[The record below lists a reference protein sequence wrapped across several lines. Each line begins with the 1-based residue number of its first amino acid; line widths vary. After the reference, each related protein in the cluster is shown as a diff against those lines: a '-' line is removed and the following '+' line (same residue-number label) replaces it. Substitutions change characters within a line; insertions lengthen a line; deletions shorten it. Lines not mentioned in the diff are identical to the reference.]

1 MFDPA
6 LRYWLLTWTTYGTWL
21 PGDDRG
27 FVSTVRSS
35 SFDRWR
41 KENVR
46 GTTHSRSMP
55 GLKRAAHSRL
65 KCEPILLNSAQA
77 AAVLEQFHET
87 ASYRGWQCL
96 AVAIMRT
103 HIHLISAVAGDP
115 DPASILKDY
124 KAYASRKL
132 NARWEKP
139 ASGTWWTESGS
150 KRKKATYQSLVNAVR
165 YVANQQNPLLVWI
178 NPEWH
183 CVLDDSTVAR
193 G

>member
-1 MFDPA
+1 MFDPT
-6 LRYWLLTWTTYGTWL
+6 LRHWLLTWTTYGTWL

-27 FVSTVRSS
+27 FVSPVRSS
-35 SFDRWR
+35 SFDPWR

-46 GTTHSRSMP
+46 GTTYSRSMP
-55 GLKRAAHSRL
+55 GLKHASQSRL
-65 KCEPILLNSAQA
+65 KCPPILLNSSQA
-77 AAVLEQFHET
+77 DALLSQFHET
-87 ASYRGWQCL
+87 ANHRHWQIL

-115 DPASILKDY
+115 DPDSILKDY

-132 NARWEKP
+132 NSRWEKP

-150 KRKKATYQSLVNAVR
+150 KRKKWNYAAVVRAVR
-165 YVANQQNPLLVWI
+165 YVANQENPLLIWI
-178 NPEWH
+178 HPEWR
-183 CVLDDSTVAR
+183 CVLDDPTFAR

>member
-6 LRYWLLTWTTYGTWL
+6 VRYWLLTWTTYGTWL

-27 FVSTVRSS
+27 FVSPVRNSG
-35 SFDRWR
+35 FDQWR
-41 KENVR
+41 KENIR

-55 GLKRAAHSRL
+55 GLERAAHSRL
-65 KCEPILLNSAQA
+65 KCLPILLNTTQA
-77 AAVLEQFHET
+77 ATVLDQFHET

-96 AVAIMRT
+96 AVAIMRN
-103 HIHLISAVAGDP
+103 HVHLIVSAPGDP
-115 DPASILKDY
+115 QPDVLLKDF
-124 KAYASRKL
+124 KSYASRAL
-132 NARWEKP
+132 NKIWEKP

-165 YVANQQNPLLVWI
+165 YVANQEHPLLVWI
-178 NPEWH
+178 HPEWQAIIEA
-183 CVLDDSTVAR
+183 SAR